1 MTTVLAIGDRDPTQ
15 LTHRELDAA
24 FALIGDDVDC
34 GWVASDS
41 AAARDLGRADGIWL
55 LPGSP
60 FRDDEAAD
68 AAILHCLRSAT
79 PYLGTCA
86 GFQYACVQLASELA
100 GRAGAAHAERDP
112 EAAEPVVEHLAC
124 SLYGERRTVTPVAGT
139 RLAAICGT
147 EPFEG
152 FHWCGF
158 GLAPAAAETLRD
170 AGVTLAA
177 RAPDAGIEAIELPD
191 HPFFVATAFQ
201 PQVGA
206 SASDELHPLI
216 VAFLDAAAAHAGHAP
231 DPAARTPDPA

>member
-1 MTTVLAIGDRDPTQ
+1 MTTVLAIGDRDPRQ

-34 GWVASDS
+34 AWVASDS
-41 AAARDLGRADGIWL
+41 AAARELERADGIWL

-60 FRDDEAAD
+60 YRDDDAAD
-68 AAILHCLRSAT
+68 ATIVHCLRSGT

-86 GFQYACVQLASELA
+86 GFQYACVQLAITLG

-112 EAAEPVVEHLAC
+112 DADAPIVERLAC
-124 SLYGERRTVTPVAGT
+124 SLYGEWRTVTPVPGT
-139 RLAAICGT
+139 RLAAICG
-147 EPFEG
+147 EAPFEG

-158 GLAPAAAETLRD
+158 GVAPPAAELLRD

-177 RAPDAGIEAIELPD
+177 HAPDAGVEAIELAD

-201 PQVGA
+201 PQAGA
-206 SASDELHPLI
+206 GDGDELHPLI
-216 VAFLDAAAAHAGHAP
+216 TAFLDAAALHARDASGVQ
-231 DPAARTPDPA
+231 ARATGRT